1 MDRRAAGLTMK
12 KLRVLLLTHGPLR
25 SKEQE
30 GRKVF
35 VGKER
40 KTENDVLGAL
50 ERLGHVI
57 DVLALED
64 SLDPLA
70 DQVAASRPDVV
81 FNLLMKFKDDPAHE
95 PNVASYLEL
104 CGVPY
109 TGCSATGI
117 TLARD
122 KALSKQVLDWH
133 GIPTPPWRLF
143 RRGAKSIGA
152 DFAFPML
159 VKPSDA
165 SGSVGIVK
173 DSRVYDEAE
182 LAARVAFLHET
193 HGCDVIVEPFLT
205 GREFTVAVLGN
216 KRLVAWPVRE
226 RVFGADAV
234 VPFMTEKMKWDE
246 DYQARNSVRSRDAD
260 LEPVRA
266 SRLQKLARDACRA
279 LGLRGFARVDIRMD
293 GDGHPFV
300 LEVNPN
306 PELDFDED
314 FVHAGLAL
322 GLQPDDTIQ
331 KIVQLAL

>member
-1 MDRRAAGLTMK
+1 MK
-12 KLRVLLLTHGPLR
+12 KLRVLMLTHGPLR
-25 SKEQE
+25 SKEE
-30 GRKVF
+30 DGRVSF

-40 KTENDVLGAL
+40 KTENDVFGAL
-50 ERLGHVI
+50 ERLGHI
-57 DVLALED
+57 IQVLALED

-70 DQVAASRPDVV
+70 EQVAESPPDVV
-81 FNLLMKFKDDPAHE
+81 FNLLMKFNGDPAQE

-109 TGCSATGI
+109 TGCRASGI

-143 RRGAKSIGA
+143 RRGAKPIGA
-152 DFAFPML
+152 DFDFPML

-165 SGSVGIVK
+165 AGSVGIVK
-173 DSRVYDEAE
+173 DSRVQNEGE
-182 LAARVAFLHET
+182 LVKRIAILHDK
-193 HGCDVIVEPFLT
+193 HGFDVIVEPFLA

-216 KRLVAWPVRE
+216 KRLVALPVRE
-226 RVFGADAV
+226 RVFGEDAV
-234 VPFMTEKMKWDE
+234 VPFLTEKMKWDE
-246 DYQARNSVRSRDAD
+246 KYQARNSVRSMDAD
-260 LEPVRA
+260 LDDPTA

-279 LGLRGFARVDIRMD
+279 LGLTGFARVDIRMD
-293 GDGHPFV
+293 GKGNPFV

-314 FVHAGLAL
+314 FVHAALAS
-322 GLQPDDTIQ
+322 GMQPDATIQ